1 MSDALNLALTI
12 SFAEIGGGVLR
23 RVKDRIRG
31 TGQAAQ
37 QVRRDFDDMERSLRK
52 GIKTIAITGYIAKK
66 FEPGVKAAAD
76 LQEQLLGARAELM
89 GTTKDAAALGH
100 QLSQI
105 QSTAFNV
112 QAFTPFNQ
120 AQIVELEKNLVKSGA
135 RIQAIVG
142 KQGAAA
148 AAAALATYENMD
160 PTETGK
166 ALIGIGTPFKVKAD
180 NYMGLA
186 DDISRAASAS
196 TVGAQEIAE
205 SAKYAAGPM
214 AALKRTPKEM
224 LALVATMAQV
234 GVTGTMAGTGI
245 KNFFLQ
251 ASKYKVFKQANGE
264 LKSTADII
272 DILHKKLDSK
282 GSAEQQS
289 ILTKVFGQEG
299 LPVAIALMQKGDGSF
314 EDILDKMRQ
323 AAPLQDKLNLSMEGF
338 NKQLISLQGT
348 STSTISGLFQPALAP
363 LTQLVAKSN
372 EFMANIGHASAKH
385 KELNEAVS
393 YGSMGV
399 VGAGAL
405 LGGAMILKGG
415 VAGAKVLKGLK
426 GIGGM
431 AGGVAAGKALEVAA
445 GVTPVYVV
453 NMPSGGLGG
462 SLPNSIGGKNL
473 PGDIAQK
480 VRKLSS
486 WDLLKN
492 ANMGEIKALGPAA
505 MLRSAGYV
513 GLAGAGG
520 YAIGSQIYDHGI
532 AGTSLGDKIG
542 SGIAHVLSLFGNEE
556 AKAAIAANE
565 RAQQLNGTI
574 KIQVDSKTG
583 QASVTQM
590 HMDHS
595 GITLSADHGIP
606 AGAW

>member
-12 SFAEIGGGVLR
+12 SFAEIGGGILR

-52 GIKTIAITGYIAKK
+52 GIKTLAITGYVAKK
-66 FEPGVKAAAD
+66 LEPGVKAAAD

-89 GTTKDAAALGH
+89 GTTKDAAALGN
-100 QLSQI
+100 QLKQI

-323 AAPLQDKLNLSMEGF
+323 AAPLQDKLNEAMKGF
-338 NKQLISLQGT
+338 NKQLTSLQGT

-372 EFMANIGHASAKH
+372 ELMANLGHASANSKG
-385 KELNEAVS
+385 LNEAVS
-393 YGSMGV
+393 YGSMGI

-415 VAGAKVLKGLK
+415 IAGAKVLKGLK
-426 GIGGM
+426 GLGGM
-431 AGGVAAGKALEVAA
+431 AGGVAVGKTLEAAA
-445 GVTPVYVV
+445 GVTPVFVV
-453 NMPSGGLGG
+453 NMPGGLGG
-462 SLPNSIGGKNL
+462 SMPGGFGGKGI

-480 VRKLSS
+480 VRKLSN
-486 WDLLKN
+486 WDILKK

-590 HMDHS
+590 HMDRP